1 MPTPGN
7 YHTHN
12 RWCDGKGEIADVIAA
27 AIAARLSQ
35 IGITS
40 HAPVPFPTAYSMPL
54 ANLPAYRAE
63 VLRQRDIHRDRID
76 VLLGLELDAMPDLL
90 AFNQA
95 NILTHHFDYIVG
107 SVHFIRRADGRLW
120 PLDASDDLSAQVL
133 ARRIRR
139 RHPPPQ
145 RSLLPRSRQP
155 RHLPRRHHGR
165 PIPIAACASGTAQRR
180 ALPSTKPSPG
190 TAPADD
196 TLHALAKT
204 DRIIEL
210 STGGWRRGLEEPWPS
225 LWVIRRCRE
234 LGIRMTLNS
243 DSHHPDQIAYDYDRA
258 LDVLRATGHR
268 SIARFNPSTQQGEPT
283 PLE

>member
-1 MPTPGN
+1 MPSPGN

-95 NILTHHFDYIVG
+95 NILTHQFDYIVG

-120 PLDASDDLSAQVL
+120 PLDASDDLFAQLLHEEFDGDIRPLSEAYYRAVANL
-133 ARRIRR
+133 ATYPGVTMVGHLDRGVRLWN
-139 RHPPPQ
+139 
-145 RSLLPRSRQP
+145 RSGRYLDETQP
-155 RHLPRRHHGR
+155 WY
-165 PIPIAACASGTAQRR
+165 R
-180 ALPSTKPSPG
+180 ALV
-190 TAPADD
+190 DD

-268 SIARFNPSTQQGEPT
+268 SIARFNPSTKQWEPT